1 MTDTVLA
8 NVLATARFRIPED
21 INEPEEIREYI
32 ATHGREVLEIDVEQ
46 DDVDELW
53 DADSSELIAGADER

>member
-1 MTDTVLA
+1 MTDNVLA
-8 NVLATARFRIPED
+8 SVLATARFNVPED

-32 ATHGREVLEIDVEQ
+32 ATHGREVLEIDVEP
-46 DDVDELW
+46 DDVNELW